1 MSCLDIVGRTWLL
14 IRILG
19 RRRSR
24 NDWQIDHRY
33 SINENIELTFIIVR
47 IGCNEPGA
55 MNSLFEM
62 TLQTC

>member
-19 RRRSR
+19 RRRSL
-24 NDWQIDHRY
+24 NDWQIDDRY
-33 SINENIELTFIIVR
+33 PINENIELTFIIVR
-47 IGCNEPGA
+47 IGYKPGA